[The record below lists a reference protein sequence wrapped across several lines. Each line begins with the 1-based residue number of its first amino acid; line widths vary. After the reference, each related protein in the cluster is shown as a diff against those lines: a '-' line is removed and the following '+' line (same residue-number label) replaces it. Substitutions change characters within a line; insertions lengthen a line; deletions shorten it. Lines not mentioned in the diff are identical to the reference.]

1 MKKNKE
7 PPDKEYYKCVKVPL
21 KHVIKHP
28 QINIPKITDATI
40 KANKIVIHTLQFMKL
55 YLLDY
60 YNTNNKLPKIDKE
73 FINSCMKIQCNE
85 NSNGRPPKKDI
96 KDLKEKLSEFYNTH
110 YKSLTQDEELDYTH
124 MNTILD
130 YLTIDVLTMYEN
142 NIKQHYIE
150 YIERYVNVMW
160 KKNFM
165 KNKIQKLN
173 ITKKEKDS
181 RINNL
186 CSQLRKIKNDI
197 LNVENDQFKSNKYY
211 HKWIK
216 ENKKYIIPVKKSFK
230 KDNLYYDL
238 QCDPQDYFSCM
249 IFMMKQVEKD
259 GLFTNNVFPMRNDII
274 PKHIRLDTTTLV
286 HLLMTKNQGNKT
298 DYLCKGN
305 LKRFEDDIW
314 NFFFRTER
322 QCFNKN
328 NYSFHHMV
336 ETDGISCSILLLRED
351 MVGKR
356 IHMCKTANNNEKY
369 IDEIKDYSKLK
380 DKKIVSIDPGLCDLI
395 YCVDGDSKEANEF
408 RYSQDR
414 RRKETKSKKYAK
426 IILEIKQEK
435 INDKTIIEYETE
447 LSKFN
452 RKTLIID
459 EFKKYIKK
467 KNEINSKLFQFYEKY
482 IFRKLK
488 LNGYMNRLKNEQKMI
503 NNFKKKFGN
512 EKEVIVCV
520 GDYEQRKHMKYKE
533 PIKGKGMRSLFRK
546 NGFEIYLVDEF
557 RTSCKCSKCEGGEC
571 NKFQI
576 RENPKPYKFNL
587 NLVHGLIACKKCSNV
602 WNRDCN
608 GAKNI
613 HKITYNAIN
622 GKERPSYLCRNIS
635 GVLHDTSKSKFTRP
649 ETVKPLSI

>member
-1 MKKNKE
+1 
-7 PPDKEYYKCVKVPL
+7 
-21 KHVIKHP
+21 
-28 QINIPKITDATI
+28 
-40 KANKIVIHTLQFMKL
+40 
-55 YLLDY
+55 
-60 YNTNNKLPKIDKE
+60 
-73 FINSCMKIQCNE
+73 
-85 NSNGRPPKKDI
+85 
-96 KDLKEKLSEFYNTH
+96 
-110 YKSLTQDEELDYTH
+110 
-124 MNTILD
+124 
-130 YLTIDVLTMYEN
+130 
-142 NIKQHYIE
+142 
-150 YIERYVNVMW
+150 
-160 KKNFM
+160 
-165 KNKIQKLN
+165 
-173 ITKKEKDS
+173 
-181 RINNL
+181 
-186 CSQLRKIKNDI
+186 
-197 LNVENDQFKSNKYY
+197 
-211 HKWIK
+211 
-216 ENKKYIIPVKKSFK
+216 
-230 KDNLYYDL
+230 
-238 QCDPQDYFSCM
+238 
-249 IFMMKQVEKD
+249 
-259 GLFTNNVFPMRNDII
+259 
-274 PKHIRLDTTTLV
+274 
-286 HLLMTKNQGNKT
+286 
-298 DYLCKGN
+298 
-305 LKRFEDDIW
+305 
-314 NFFFRTER
+314 
-322 QCFNKN
+322 
-328 NYSFHHMV
+328 MV

-635 GVLHDTSKSKFTRP
+635 GVLHDTSKPKFT
-649 ETVKPLSI
+649 